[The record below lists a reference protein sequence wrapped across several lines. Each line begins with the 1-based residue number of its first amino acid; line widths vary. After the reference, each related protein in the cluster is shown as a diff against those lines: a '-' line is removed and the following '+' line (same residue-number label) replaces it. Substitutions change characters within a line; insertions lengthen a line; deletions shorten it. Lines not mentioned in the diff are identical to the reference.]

1 MEIPQTVISQGNKP
15 PTIQKETTNQKRRRE
30 DATAVATTVVQ
41 GMVWLHPS
49 YTPLEALAAMNNGT
63 LLSPPTIPEM
73 DMEGYK
79 SSRAVRDFP
88 IDWTV
93 LTENILDPDHGM
105 FAHSSSGAAKGFDW
119 YSADGSDNVMTI
131 DEEFSSNG
139 GYRII
144 SSVNAVE
151 KLIEYNRDVRSS
163 GKKEGTKQLSK
174 QKQHPPKLA
183 TSTYTAPSLI
193 SLGRRENST
202 SPSNFVTAFWVCP
215 VGAGR
220 SRFMSAAVGKT
231 PFSIPRWMVHI
242 NLNNFL
248 DQDTFLLL
256 GQHRQVLKREAEG
269 YLQMR
274 DEETTDSNDVRK
286 STYVYRSPSEKLP
299 VRLGQFFD
307 ATLARV
313 PNRREGVMAWY
324 NKNVYN
330 QKLLEPW
337 PQREQVL
344 DRYEQ
349 HTKVCPD
356 SSDVVRRCDKVI
368 KRSKVIGFSL
378 LFMRMMSASSG
389 ALSMPTSRIP
399 IISGIQQ
406 GVFRF
411 ATALLQQNKLFYTT
425 LGLAYLLHNVASRIK
440 KEFFFKFNDELHQ
453 KDIKYIAK
461 NWKDL

>member
-1 MEIPQTVISQGNKP
+1 MKSL
-15 PTIQKETTNQKRRRE
+15 
-30 DATAVATTVVQ
+30 VV
-41 GMVWLHPS
+41 
-49 YTPLEALAAMNNGT
+49 
-63 LLSPPTIPEM
+63 
-73 DMEGYK
+73 
-79 SSRAVRDFP
+79 
-88 IDWTV
+88 
-93 LTENILDPDHGM
+93 
-105 FAHSSSGAAKGFDW
+105 
-119 YSADGSDNVMTI
+119 
-131 DEEFSSNG
+131 
-139 GYRII
+139 
-144 SSVNAVE
+144 
-151 KLIEYNRDVRSS
+151 EYNRDVRSI
-163 GKKEGTKQLSK
+163 GDKKAGDTKQLSK
-174 QKQHPPKLA
+174 QKHQPPKLA

-256 GQHRQVLKREAEG
+256 GQHRSVLKREAEG
-269 YLQMR
+269 YLQMNMK
-274 DEETTDSNDVRK
+274 DDETTNNNDVRK

-313 PNRREGVMAWY
+313 PNRREGVLAWY

-330 QKLLEPW
+330 HKLLEPW

-356 SSDVVRRCDKVI
+356 SMDIVRRCDTVI
-368 KRSKVIGFSL
+368 KTSRIVVFAL
-378 LFMRMMSASSG
+378 LFMRIVSTG
-389 ALSMPTSRIP
+389 EPIIPTSRIV
-399 IISGIQQ
+399 
-406 GVFRF
+406 GVLEEDKSYVIGLYIGSTMKHLVSRF
-411 ATALLQQNKLFYTT
+411 SATLLQNKLLFSA
-425 LGLAYLLHNVASRIK
+425 LGLAYLLHTVASRIK
-440 KEFFFKFNDELHQ
+440 KEFYFKFTDELHR
-453 KDIKYIAK
+453 KDIKYIAN

>member
-1 MEIPQTVISQGNKP
+1 VH
-15 PTIQKETTNQKRRRE
+15 
-30 DATAVATTVVQ
+30 AH
-41 GMVWLHPS
+41 L
-49 YTPLEALAAMNNGT
+49 
-63 LLSPPTIPEM
+63 
-73 DMEGYK
+73 
-79 SSRAVRDFP
+79 
-88 IDWTV
+88 
-93 LTENILDPDHGM
+93 PDHGY

-119 YSADGSDNVMTI
+119 YSADGSKNVMTV
-131 DEEFSSNG
+131 DEEFSNG
-139 GYRII
+139 GWKIT

-163 GKKEGTKQLSK
+163 DDKKARKRDTKKKSAK
-174 QKQHPPKLA
+174 QSPKLA

-202 SPSNFVTAFWVCP
+202 SPSNFVTAFWICP

-269 YLQMR
+269 YLQIK
-274 DEETTDSNDVRK
+274 DDETTNSNDVRK

-313 PNRREGVMAWY
+313 PNRREGVLAWY

-330 QKLLEPW
+330 HKLLEPW

-356 SSDVVRRCDKVI
+356 SMDVLRRCDQVI
-368 KRSKVIGFSL
+368 KTSKVIGFAL
-378 LFMRMMSASSG
+378 LFMRMILTSSG
-389 ALSMPTSRIP
+389 ALSMPTSRIS

-406 GVFRF
+406 GVSRF
-411 ATALLQQNKLFYTT
+411 ATALMQNKLFYSI
-425 LGLAYLLHNVASRIK
+425 LGLAYLLHTVASRIK
-440 KEFFFKFNDELHQ
+440 KEFFFKFND
-453 KDIKYIAK
+453 DSI
-461 NWKDL
+461 

>member
-15 PTIQKETTNQKRRRE
+15 PIQKETSNQKRRRE

-41 GMVWLHPS
+41 GMVWLQPS
-49 YTPLEALAAMNNGT
+49 YTPLEALAAMNNCT

-79 SSRAVRDFP
+79 STCAVRDFP

-93 LTENILDPDHGM
+93 LTENILDPDHGY

-119 YSADGSDNVMTI
+119 YSADGSENVMSV
-131 DEEFSSNG
+131 DEEFSNG
-139 GYRII
+139 GWKIT

-163 GKKEGTKQLSK
+163 DDKAAKTKDTMESSK
-174 QKQHPPKLA
+174 QQQQPPKLA

-256 GQHRQVLKREAEG
+256 GQHRSVLKREAEG

-274 DEETTDSNDVRK
+274 DDETTNSNDVRK

-307 ATLARV
+307 STLARV
-313 PNRREGVMAWY
+313 PNRREGVLAWY

-330 QKLLEPW
+330 HKLLEPW

-368 KRSKVIGFSL
+368 KTSRLMGFAL
-378 LFMRMMSASSG
+378 LFMRMVSTG
-389 ALSMPTSRIP
+389 VPIIPTSRIP
-399 IISGIQQ
+399 IISTTQQ
-406 GVFRF
+406 VVSRF
-411 ATALLQQNKLFYTT
+411 AASFLQNKLFYST
-425 LGLAYLLHNVASRIK
+425 LGLAYLLHTIASRIRR
-440 KEFFFKFNDELHQ
+440 EFYFKFNDELHRS
-453 KDIKYIAK
+453 DIKYIAK

>member
-1 MEIPQTVISQGNKP
+1 M
-15 PTIQKETTNQKRRRE
+15 R
-30 DATAVATTVVQ
+30 
-41 GMVWLHPS
+41 L
-49 YTPLEALAAMNNGT
+49 
-63 LLSPPTIPEM
+63 
-73 DMEGYK
+73 
-79 SSRAVRDFP
+79 
-88 IDWTV
+88 
-93 LTENILDPDHGM
+93 PDHGY

-119 YSADGSDNVMTI
+119 YSADGSDNVMTVN
-131 DEEFSSNG
+131 EEFSKDG
-139 GYRII
+139 GYEIT

-151 KLIEYNRDVRSS
+151 KLIEYNRDIRGSDNKAAKDT
-163 GKKEGTKQLSK
+163 KKGSSK
-174 QKQHPPKLA
+174 QQPTKLA

-193 SLGRRENST
+193 SLGRRTNST

-256 GQHRQVLKREAEG
+256 GQHRNVLKREAEG

-274 DEETTDSNDVRK
+274 DDKTTNNNDVRK

-307 ATLARV
+307 STLARV
-313 PNRREGVMAWY
+313 PNRREGVLAWY

-330 QKLLEPW
+330 HKLLEPW

-344 DRYEQ
+344 DRYDQ

-356 SSDVVRRCDKVI
+356 SMDVVKRCDKVI
-368 KRSKVIGFSL
+368 K
-378 LFMRMMSASSG
+378 
-389 ALSMPTSRIP
+389 TSRIV
-399 IISGIQQ
+399 G
-406 GVFRF
+406 F
-411 ATALLQQNKLFYTT
+411 ALF
-425 LGLAYLLHNVASRIK
+425 LRSNSC
-440 KEFFFKFNDELHQ
+440 
-453 KDIKYIAK
+453 
-461 NWKDL
+461 WS